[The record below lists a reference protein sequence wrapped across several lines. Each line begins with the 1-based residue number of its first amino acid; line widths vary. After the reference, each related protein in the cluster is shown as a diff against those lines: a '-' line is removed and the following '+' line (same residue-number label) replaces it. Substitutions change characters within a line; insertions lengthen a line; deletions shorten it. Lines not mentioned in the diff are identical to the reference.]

1 MKTARLAVGLG
12 FVALAAGTVPAVTA
26 QSLPP
31 ITRSKQ
37 AATRAVDATNAHTRA
52 MTPPP
57 ADSTASPGAQG
68 ASRPQGTA
76 PGSPPGAP
84 PAGAAGRATQ
94 STAGGSA
101 EAPAPFEREV
111 YRYERAG
118 RRDPFV
124 SLMENGDL
132 RPLITELRVTGIVFD
147 ENGRSSVAVLR
158 DLTTKEQYRVRVGSS
173 LGRMRVARIDRKTV
187 TFTIE
192 EFGFSRQ
199 ETLELTSDPN
209 KEKQQ

>member
-1 MKTARLAVGLG
+1 MRTARLAVGLSL
-12 FVALAAGTVPAVTA
+12 VALVAGTVPALAA

-31 ITRSKQ
+31 ITKSKQ
-37 AATRAVDATNAHTRA
+37 AATRAVEATNAHTRT
-52 MTPPP
+52 MTTPP
-57 ADSTASPGAQG
+57 ADSTAVRAVSQG
-68 ASRPQGTA
+68 AST
-76 PGSPPGAP
+76 GSAQGAP
-84 PAGAAGRATQ
+84 PAGAAGRPTQ
-94 STAGGSA
+94 STAGGTA
-101 EAPAPFEREV
+101 EAPAPFEREI

-158 DLTTKEQYRVRVGSS
+158 DLTTKEQYRARVGTS

-209 KEKQQ
+209 KERQQ